1 MIPFLIGG
9 LGALGAV
16 SYIGYK
22 KRVRALEGPDLS
34 RYGGPRPADF
44 TPDPNSEGLLAL
56 NQYLIERFIEP
67 AKTKQSRSDSL
78 AEKRKMFDDGGLARS
93 DPDTEYR
100 TAHFMTDSLSGT
112 TADGVQ
118 LDGEW
123 TLVKGHDP
131 SKRLLYLHGGGGTV
145 GSAMSHRAI
154 TTALAKR
161 TKAAV
166 FAPNYRLMPENARR
180 ASVVDCRAAYDWLL
194 GSAPDGKRAP
204 HSIAVAGDSAGANL
218 TLCLVNGLRHSDLRH
233 ADAVVVFS
241 APTDSTASSPSIR
254 ENFDTDLMLQP
265 LIKPFLKLPRLLLLS
280 GLKKISGYEPTHTD
294 ISPIHD
300 ELSNL
305 PPTLMQV
312 STAEMLHDDSV
323 RYANKLREAGSPVTL
338 QSWSH
343 VPHVFQ
349 MFENYIEAATQSLDL
364 AGEFLNT
371 HMK

>member
-9 LGALGAV
+9 LGVAGAV
-16 SYIGYK
+16 SYFGYK

-34 RYGGPRPADF
+34 SYGGPRPADF
-44 TPDPNSEGLLAL
+44 TPDPSGEGLLAL
-56 NQYLIERFIEP
+56 NQYLIQRFIEP
-67 AKTKQSRSDSL
+67 AKVKQSRMESL
-78 AEKRKMFDDGGLARS
+78 KEKRQMFDEGGLARS

-131 SKRLLYLHGGGGTV
+131 NKRLLYLHGGGGTV

-166 FAPNYRLMPENARR
+166 FAPNYRLMPENPRR
-180 ASVVDCRAAYDWLL
+180 ASVVDCRAAYQWLL
-194 GSAPDGKRAP
+194 GTSPEDKSAAET
-204 HSIAVAGDSAGANL
+204 IAVAGDSAGANL
-218 TLCLVNGLRHSDLRH
+218 SLCLVNGLRRSDLRQ

-241 APTDSTASSPSIR
+241 APTDSTASSPSIK
-254 ENFDTDLMLQP
+254 ENFETDLMLQP

-280 GLKKISGYEPTHTD
+280 GLKKMSGYEPTDPD

-300 ELSNL
+300 DLSDL
-305 PPTLMQV
+305 PPTLLQV

-338 QSWSH
+338 QSWAH

-349 MFENYIEAATQSLDL
+349 MFENYIEEASHALDL
-364 AGEFLNT
+364 SEDFLNT